1 MLLSQ
6 ITMNFVVLKIKLH
19 SPMSGGQRS
28 QGAKIEMSIGLCS
41 FWRLK
46 RTNHFLTVCFMCC
59 PPPWDHNQ
67 LLPPQPLLFR
77 LASTIVTSLLTV
89 RLSLIKM
96 LVMTLVPPG
105 YLGSSPPLRI
115 LHVIISAK
123 AFCHGRSY
131 VHRLCGLGHPWG
143 STVLPSII
151 SDAGQWGWGD
161 HLNKTMFLR
170 RHVPPPDFQKPW

>member
-105 YLGSSPPLRI
+105 YLGSSTSQDPSCNYISKGFLPWEVLCSQALRI
-115 LHVIISAK
+115 RASLGEHGSA
-123 AFCHGRSY
+123 FHY
-131 VHRLCGLGHPWG
+131 
-143 STVLPSII
+143 
-151 SDAGQWGWGD
+151 Q
-161 HLNKTMFLR
+161 
-170 RHVPPPDFQKPW
+170 